1 MKNIAVLGSTG
12 SIGRQTLAV
21 ADCFP
26 GEIGIK
32 SLAGAD
38 NIELLAAQ
46 AHRYQPEL
54 VVTARAE
61 LVPALRAAL
70 PGFHGEIAGGPAALC
85 QAASWDSVEMVLAA
99 ISGMAGLPPVW
110 AAIAAGKDIALAN
123 KEVLV
128 AAGEAVMAAVA
139 ARGVS
144 LLPVDS
150 EHSAIFQCLERDH
163 SAVETILLTASGGPF
178 RGLGRA
184 ELAKKTAAQALQ
196 HPTWNMGA
204 KITIDSATLMN
215 KGLEVIEAHHL
226 FGMDYDRIRVVVHP
240 ESIVHSLVHYV
251 DGAVLA
257 QLGVHD
263 MRIPIQY
270 ALFYPQRRANSL
282 PKLDLAVVGA
292 LHFEQ
297 ADVENF
303 PCLSLA
309 YAAGRAG
316 GVLPAVMNGA
326 NEVVVQAFLRG
337 EIGFLDIP
345 TLVEQVM
352 LQTPAIACPQM
363 EIDPYLQADAWAR
376 SRAEALLKI
385 PGRL

>member
-21 ADCFP
+21 VDCFP

-46 AHRYQPEL
+46 ARRYQPEL

-70 PGFHGEIAGGPAALC
+70 PGFRGEIAGGPAALC
-85 QAASWDSVEMVLAA
+85 QAASLDDVEMVLAA
-99 ISGMAGLPPVW
+99 ISGMAGLVPVW
-110 AAIAAGKDIALAN
+110 EAIAAGKDIALAN
-123 KEVLV
+123 KEALV
-128 AAGEAVMAAVA
+128 AAGEAVMAAVSA
-139 ARGVS
+139 KGLA

-163 SAVETILLTASGGPF
+163 SAVEAILLTASGGPF

-184 ELAKKTAAQALQ
+184 ELCLKTAAQALQ
-196 HPTWNMGA
+196 HPTWRMGA

-240 ESIVHSLVHYV
+240 ESIVHSLVEYA
-251 DGAVLA
+251 DGALLA
-257 QLGVHD
+257 QLGMHD

-282 PKLDLAVVGA
+282 PKLDLAAVGP

-316 GVLPAVMNGA
+316 GVLPAIMNGA
-326 NEVVVQAFLRG
+326 NEVLVQAFLRG

-345 TLVEQVM
+345 ALVEQVM
-352 LQTPAIACPQM
+352 AQAPAIVCSQT
-363 EIDPYLQADAWAR
+363 EIEPYLEADTWAR
-376 SRAEALLKI
+376 SQAKALLKTPRRI
-385 PGRL
+385 